1 MDSERPRKI
10 YELTSDGKA
19 KLDYTAGA
27 LGVIC
32 NTFGKN
38 GILKDNET
46 TREIEF
52 NVAINFKR
60 D

>member
-19 KLDYTAGA
+19 ILDYTAGA

-32 NTFGKN
+32 KTFGKN
-38 GILKDNET
+38 NVLT
-46 TREIEF
+46 PSQAPREIEF
-52 NVAINFKR
+52 NVAFGLKR